1 MLFRNKNGTR
11 MTRKDGYLLIK
22 NLSVPIRLSVSSA
35 CHRLILFQVT
45 QTLTARHVI
54 ILLFVFLQFTVSAQ
68 IKITRLP
75 KKDPA
80 SLREDLGL
88 LQKILEANHPSL
100 YWYTPKDSIDVLFA
114 ESIHSIID
122 SLDEVQFKNKVALVI
137 SRIRCGHTTVL
148 FSKSFTKKAAQF
160 RYPAFPLNVKA
171 WADSLVVLNSLQP
184 GDSIFKR
191 GTIITG
197 INGVS
202 NRQLLDTLFQF
213 ISSDGYAMNY
223 KNQVVSGNFP
233 AWYKTVMGLDTS
245 YAISYIDSTG
255 KEATATIKNVM
266 PGFDTSKKETAKLA
280 LPVEKPSRRQIRK
293 AGLLAKRNMVID
305 TSLNTAFIH
314 LSTFSSGGLSSFFRQ
329 SFKTI
334 RKQNIQHVVIDL
346 RENGGGKVNSA
357 ILLAQY
363 LSDHPF
369 KVGDSVVAISR
380 KFKYASYIHPS
391 WAYWIAMN
399 FGSKKEADG
408 LIHFSRYEKKLYEP
422 KKKYHF
428 DGQLTL
434 VQGGYTFSA
443 TAIFISNLKG
453 QKNTTIVGE
462 ETGGGYYGSSA
473 MYLPTITLP
482 NSRLRI
488 SLPMYRLVMDA
499 SRPKGHGI
507 VPDIEIPPSS
517 EAIKQG
523 IDLKMKRIREM
534 IQAKTL

>member
-1 MLFRNKNGTR
+1 MKQG
-11 MTRKDGYLLIK
+11 K
-22 NLSVPIRLSVSSA
+22 VV
-35 CHRLILFQVT
+35 CILF
-45 QTLTARHVI
+45 
-54 ILLFVFLQFTVSAQ
+54 LLFLQLAVSAQ
-68 IKITRLP
+68 IKITRLA

-80 SLREDLGL
+80 SLRADLGL

-100 YWYTPKDSIDVLFA
+100 YWYTPKDSIDALFT
-114 ESIHSIID
+114 ESINSITD
-122 SLDEVQFKNKVALVI
+122 SLDEVQFKNKVARVV

-148 FSKSFTKKAAQF
+148 FSKAFTKKAAQF
-160 RYPAFPLNVKA
+160 RYPAFPFNIKV
-171 WADSLVVLNSLQP
+171 WDDSLVVLNSLRP

-197 INGVS
+197 INGMS
-202 NRQLLDTLFQF
+202 NRKLLDTLFQF

-233 AWYKTVMGLDTS
+233 AWYKTVMGLDTA
-245 YAISYIDSTG
+245 YVISYIDSAG
-255 KEATATIKNVM
+255 KEVNTSVKNIIPRV
-266 PGFDTSKKETAKLA
+266 DTSKKETVKLA
-280 LPVEKPSRRQIRK
+280 LPVEKPSRKQIRR
-293 AGLLAKRNMVID
+293 ASLLARRNMVID
-305 TSLNTAFIH
+305 TALNTAFIH
-314 LSTFSSGGLSSFFRQ
+314 LSTFSSGGLRSFFRQ

-334 RKQNIQHVVIDL
+334 KKQNIQHVVIDL
-346 RENGGGKVNSA
+346 RENGGGKVNTS
-357 ILLAQY
+357 ILLAKY

-380 KFKYASYIHPS
+380 KFKYGSYIHPS
-391 WAYWIAMN
+391 WAYWFAMN
-399 FGSKKEADG
+399 VGSKKEADG
-408 LIHFSRYEKKLYEP
+408 LIHFRHYEKKMYEP

-443 TAIFISNLKG
+443 TAIFISSLKG

-499 SRPKGHGI
+499 ARPKGHGI

-523 IDLKMKRIREM
+523 IDLKMKKIREM
-534 IQAKTL
+534 IQEKSL

>member
-1 MLFRNKNGTR
+1 MKQG
-11 MTRKDGYLLIK
+11 KA
-22 NLSVPIRLSVSSA
+22 V
-35 CHRLILFQVT
+35 CILF
-45 QTLTARHVI
+45 LI
-54 ILLFVFLQFTVSAQ
+54 FLQLAVSAQ
-68 IKITRLP
+68 IKITKLP

-100 YWYTPKDSIDVLFA
+100 YWYTPKDSIDALFA
-114 ESIHSIID
+114 ESIHSITD
-122 SLDEVQFKNKVALVI
+122 SLDEVQFKNKVALII

-148 FSKSFTKKAAQF
+148 FSKAFTKKAAQF
-160 RYPAFPLNVKA
+160 RYPAFPLNMKV
-171 WADSLVVLNSLQP
+171 WGDSLVVINSLQP
-184 GDSIFKR
+184 ADSVFKR
-191 GTIITG
+191 GTIVTS

-202 NRQLLDTLFQF
+202 NRKLLDTIFQY

-233 AWYKTVMGLDTS
+233 AWYKTIIGLDTA
-245 YAISYIDSTG
+245 YAVSYIDSAG
-255 KEATATIKNVM
+255 NEKTATVKNVI
-266 PGFDTSKKETAKLA
+266 PKIDTSKKETAKLA

-293 AGLLAKRNMVID
+293 AALRAKRNMVID
-305 TSLNTAFIH
+305 TALNTAFIH
-314 LSTFSSGGLSSFFRQ
+314 LSTFSSGGLRSFFRQ
-329 SFKTI
+329 SFKTVK
-334 RKQNIQHVVIDL
+334 KQNIQHVVIDL
-346 RENGGGKVNSA
+346 RENGGGKVNNS
-357 ILLAQY
+357 ILLAKY

-380 KFKYASYIHPS
+380 KFKYGSYINQS

-399 FGSKKEADG
+399 FGSKKKEDG
-408 LIHFSRYEKKLYEP
+408 LIHFSRYENKAYEP

-443 TAIFISNLKG
+443 ATIFISSLKG

-462 ETGGGYYGSSA
+462 ESGGGYYGSSA

-482 NSRLRI
+482 NSRLRV

-499 SRPKGHGI
+499 TRPKGHGI

-517 EAIKQG
+517 RAIKQG
-523 IDLKMKRIREM
+523 IDVKMQKIKEM
-534 IQAKTL
+534 IQQKSL

>member
-1 MLFRNKNGTR
+1 
-11 MTRKDGYLLIK
+11 MTRKGGLKRINHRNSTFPRHPRAIKLLQSIM
-22 NLSVPIRLSVSSA
+22 
-35 CHRLILFQVT
+35 
-45 QTLTARHVI
+45 TLTGRCVI
-54 ILLFVFLQFTVSAQ
+54 ILLLVFLQLTASAQ

-80 SLREDLGL
+80 SLREDFSL

-100 YWYTPKDSIDVLFA
+100 YWYTPKDSINALFA
-114 ESIHSIID
+114 ESINSITD

-148 FSKSFTKKAAQF
+148 FSKAFTKKAAAF
-160 RYPAFPLNVKA
+160 RYPAFPLNIKA
-171 WADSLVVLNSLQP
+171 WDDSLVVLNSLQP

-197 INGVS
+197 INGMK
-202 NRQLLDTLFQF
+202 NRKLLDTLFQF

-233 AWYKTVMGLDTS
+233 AWYKTIIGLDS
-245 YAISYIDSTG
+245 AYSISYIDSAG
-255 KEATATIKNVM
+255 SERTATVKNVI
-266 PGFDTSKKETAKLA
+266 PKIDTSKKETAKLA

-293 AGLLAKRNMVID
+293 ADLLAKRNMVID
-305 TSLNTAFIH
+305 TALNTAFIH
-314 LSTFSSGGLSSFFRQ
+314 LSTFSSGGLRSFFRQ

-334 RKQNIQHVVIDL
+334 KKQNIQHVVIDL
-346 RENGGGKVNSA
+346 RENGGGKVNSS
-357 ILLAQY
+357 ILLAKY

-391 WAYWIAMN
+391 WAYWFAMN
-399 FGSKKEADG
+399 FGSKKKADG
-408 LIHFSRYEKKLYEP
+408 LIHFSRYENKLYEP
-422 KKKYHF
+422 KTKYHF

-443 TAIFISNLKG
+443 TAIFISSLKG
-453 QKNTTIVGE
+453 QKNTTLVGE

-473 MYLPTITLP
+473 MYLPTIVLP
-482 NSRLRI
+482 NSRLRVT
-488 SLPMYRLVMDA
+488 LPMYRLVMDA
-499 SRPKGHGI
+499 TRPKGHGI

-517 EAIKQG
+517 IAIKEG
-523 IDLKMKRIREM
+523 IDLKMKKIREM